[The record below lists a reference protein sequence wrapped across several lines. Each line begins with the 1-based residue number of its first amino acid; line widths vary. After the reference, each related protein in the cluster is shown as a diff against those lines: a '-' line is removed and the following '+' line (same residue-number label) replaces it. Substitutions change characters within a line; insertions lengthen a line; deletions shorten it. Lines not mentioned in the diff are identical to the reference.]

1 MLWKEEKTD
10 MKTFLENLEAL
21 SLARGTSGDE
31 GAVKKLIYDEVIGYT
46 DCVAK
51 TDNAGNLIVFKKG
64 KNKPKNRLMFSA
76 HMDEVG
82 FIITHIDENG
92 FLKFS
97 NVGGIDS
104 RVIIGKRLLV
114 GENAIPGLLGS
125 KAIHLVK
132 EDEFKNPVKTDS
144 LYIDIGADSKEEA
157 EKLVKLGDRAVFDS
171 DFEKFGEDC
180 VMGKALDDRAGC
192 ALLMELLKEE
202 AEYDI
207 TVCFTTREE
216 IGGNS
221 AGNAAFTVDPDIAVV
236 VEATSAADVP
246 CVPGE
251 KFVCKQGEGPVVSF
265 RDNGTLYDMELYR
278 FIMELCKEKN
288 IPAQT
293 KHSIC
298 GFNDAKFI
306 HQARGGIRPV
316 AVSLPARYIHS
327 PYASI
332 RLSDA
337 ENTAAL
343 LKILSTKLCEI

>member
-1 MLWKEEKTD
+1 

-31 GAVKKLIYDEVIGYT
+31 GAVRKMIYDEVLSYP
-46 DCVAK
+46 DCIAK

-64 KNKPKNRLMFSA
+64 KNEPKNKLMFSA

-104 RVIIGKRLLV
+104 RVIVGKRVLV
-114 GENAIPGLLGS
+114 GENALPGLLGS

-132 EDEFKNPVKTDS
+132 KEEFDNPTKTDA
-144 LYIDIGADSKEEA
+144 LYIDIGAENREEA
-157 EKLVKLGDRAVFDS
+157 EKLVSLGDRAVFDS
-171 DFEKFGEDC
+171 DFDKFGDGC

-202 AEYDI
+202 AEYDF
-207 TVCFTTREE
+207 TACFTVKEE
-216 IGGNS
+216 IGGNGAS
-221 AGNAAFTVDPDIAVV
+221 SAAFTVEPDIAVV
-236 VEATSAADVP
+236 IEATSAGDVP

-251 KFVCKQGEGPVVSF
+251 KFICKQGEGPVVSF
-265 RDNGTLYDMELYR
+265 RDNGTLYDMELYHY
-278 FIMELCKEKN
+278 ITGLCEKEN
-288 IPAQT
+288 IPVQT
-293 KHSIC
+293 KHGIC
-298 GFNDAKFI
+298 GFNDAKAI
-306 HQARGGIRPV
+306 HQSRGGVRPV

-327 PYASI
+327 PYATI
-332 RLSDA
+332 KLSDA
-337 ENTAAL
+337 ENTVSLIKL
-343 LKILSTKLCEI
+343 LSRRLCEI

>member
-1 MLWKEEKTD
+1 
-10 MKTFLENLEAL
+10 MKTFLENLEML
-21 SLARGTSGDE
+21 SLARGTSGNE
-31 GAVKKLIYDEVIGYT
+31 AAVRDLIFNEIKDYP
-46 DCVAK
+46 DCEAK
-51 TDNAGNLIVFKKG
+51 TDNAGNLIVSKKG
-64 KNKPKNRLMFSA
+64 KKAPKNRLMFSA

-104 RVIIGKRLLV
+104 RVIVGKRVRV
-114 GENAIPGLLGS
+114 GRNEIPGLLGS

-132 EDEFKNPVKTDS
+132 KEEFDNPTKTDA
-144 LYIDIGADSKEEA
+144 LFIDIGADSKEEA
-157 EKLVKLGDRAVFDS
+157 EKLVCLGDRAVFDS
-171 DFEKFGEDC
+171 DFEKFGDDC

-192 ALLMELLKEE
+192 AVLMELLKEE

-216 IGGNS
+216 VGGNS

-236 VEATSAADVP
+236 VEATTAGDVP

-251 KFVCKQGEGPVVSF
+251 KFVCKQGKGPVVSF
-265 RDNGTLYDMELYR
+265 RDNGTLYDMELYHH
-278 FIMELCKEKN
+278 IMELCEAKN

-293 KHSIC
+293 KHGIC

-316 AVSLPARYIHS
+316 AVSFPARYIHS
-327 PYASI
+327 PYATI
-332 RLSDA
+332 NLSDA
-337 ENTAAL
+337 EHVISL
-343 LKILSTKLCEI
+343 IKILSRELCEI

>member
-1 MLWKEEKTD
+1 
-10 MKTFLENLEAL
+10 MKTFLENLEML
-21 SLARGTSGDE
+21 SLAAGTSGDE
-31 GAVKKLIYDEVIGYT
+31 GAVRKLILDEVSGYPE
-46 DCVAK
+46 CEAK
-51 TDNAGNLIVFKKG
+51 TDNAGNLIVSKKG
-64 KNKPKNRLMFSA
+64 RKQPKNRLMFSA

-104 RVIIGKRLLV
+104 RVIVGKRLLV
-114 GENAIPGLLGS
+114 GENGIPGLLGS

-132 EDEFKNPVKTDS
+132 KEEFESPTKTND
-144 LYIDIGADSKEEA
+144 LYIDIGADTKEEA
-157 EKLVKLGDRAVFDS
+157 EKLVSLGDRAVFDS
-171 DFEKFGEDC
+171 DFEKFGDGC

-192 ALLMELLKEE
+192 AVLMELLKDE

-216 IGGNS
+216 VGGNS
-221 AGNAAFTVDPDIAVV
+221 AGNAAFTVEPDIAVV
-236 VEATSAADVP
+236 VEATSAGDFP
-246 CVPGE
+246 SVPGE
-251 KFVCKQGEGPVVSF
+251 KFVCKQGQGPVVSF
-265 RDNGTLYDMELYR
+265 RDNGTLYDMELYHH
-278 FIMELCKEKN
+278 IMELCEKEN

-293 KHSIC
+293 KHGIC

-306 HQARGGIRPV
+306 HQARGGIRPA

-332 RLSDA
+332 KLSDA
-337 ENTAAL
+337 EHTISL
-343 LKILSTKLCEI
+343 IKILSRELCEI

>member
-1 MLWKEEKTD
+1 

-21 SLARGTSGDE
+21 SLAAGTSGDE
-31 GAVKKLIYDEVIGYT
+31 AAVKKLIYDEVLKYP

-51 TDNAGNLIVFKKG
+51 TDNAGNLIVSKKG
-64 KNKPKNRLMFSA
+64 KKAPKNRLMFSA

-104 RVIIGKRLLV
+104 RVIVGKRVRV
-114 GENAIPGLLGS
+114 GKNEIPGLLGS

-132 EDEFKNPVKTDS
+132 KEEFDNPTKTDA

-171 DFEKFGEDC
+171 DFSEFGDGC

-192 ALLMELLKEE
+192 AVLMELLKED

-216 IGGNS
+216 VGGNS
-221 AGNAAFTVDPDIAVV
+221 AGNAAFSVDPDIAVV
-236 VEATSAADVP
+236 VEATSAGDFP
-246 CVPGE
+246 SVPGD
-251 KFVCKQGEGPVVSF
+251 KFVCKQGEGPVISF
-265 RDNGTLYDMELYR
+265 RDNGTLYDMELYHH
-278 FIMELCKEKN
+278 IMELCEEKN

-293 KHSIC
+293 KHGIC
-298 GFNDAKFI
+298 GFNDARAI
-306 HQARGGIRPV
+306 HKTRGGIRPV

-327 PYASI
+327 PYSSI

-337 ENTAAL
+337 EKTVEL
-343 LKILSTKLCEI
+343 IKILSRDLAEV

>member
-1 MLWKEEKTD
+1 

-31 GAVKKLIYDEVIGYT
+31 SSVRKIIYDEIISYPG
-46 DCVAK
+46 CIAK
-51 TDNAGNLIVFKKG
+51 TDNAGNLIVSKKG
-64 KNKPKNRLMFSA
+64 KNQPKNKLMFSA

-92 FLKFS
+92 FLRFS

-104 RVIIGKRLLV
+104 RVIVGKRVLV
-114 GENAIPGLLGS
+114 GKNGIPGLLGS

-132 EDEFKNPVKTDS
+132 KEEFDNPTKTEN
-144 LYIDIGADSKEEA
+144 LYIDIGAESKEEA
-157 EKLVKLGDRAVFDS
+157 EKLVSLGERATFDS
-171 DFEKFGEDC
+171 DFSLFGDGC

-192 ALLMELLKEE
+192 ALLMELLKED

-216 IGGNS
+216 VGGNS
-221 AGNAAFTVDPDIAVV
+221 AGNAAFSVDPDIAVV
-236 VEATSAADVP
+236 VEATSAGDFP

-265 RDNGTLYDMELYR
+265 RDNGTLYDMELYQY
-278 FIMELCKEKN
+278 IMELCKEKE

-293 KHSIC
+293 KHGIC
-298 GFNDAKFI
+298 GFNDARAI
-306 HQARGGIRPV
+306 HKTRGGIRPV

-332 RLSDA
+332 RISDVEHTTKLISLLSR
-337 ENTAAL
+337 
-343 LKILSTKLCEI
+343 SLCEI

>member
-1 MLWKEEKTD
+1 
-10 MKTFLENLEAL
+10 MKTFLENLEML

-31 GAVKKLIYDEVIGYT
+31 SAVKNFIYDEVIGYP
-46 DCVAK
+46 DCAAK
-51 TDNAGNLIVFKKG
+51 TDNAGNLIVSKKG
-64 KNKPKNRLMFSA
+64 KKAPKNRLMFSA

-104 RVIIGKRLLV
+104 RVIVGKRVLV
-114 GENAIPGLLGS
+114 GENGIPGLLGS

-132 EDEFKNPVKTDS
+132 EEEFKNPTKTDS
-144 LYIDIGADSKEEA
+144 LYIDIGADTREEA

-171 DFEKFGEDC
+171 DFEKFGENC

-192 ALLMELLKEE
+192 AILMELLKEE

-216 IGGNS
+216 VGGNS
-221 AGNAAFTVDPDIAVV
+221 AGNAAFSVDPDIAVV
-236 VEATSAADVP
+236 VEATTAGDVP

-251 KFVCKQGEGPVVSF
+251 KFVCKQGKGPVVSF
-265 RDNGTLYDMELYR
+265 RDNGTLYDMELYHH
-278 FIMELCKEKN
+278 IMELCEAKN

-293 KHSIC
+293 KHGIC

-327 PYASI
+327 PYATI
-332 RLSDA
+332 NLSDA
-337 ENTAAL
+337 KNTISL
-343 LKILSTKLCEI
+343 IKILSRELCEI

>member
-1 MLWKEEKTD
+1 
-10 MKTFLENLEAL
+10 MKTFLENLEML
-21 SLARGTSGDE
+21 SLAAGTSGDE
-31 GAVKKLIYDEVIGYT
+31 AAVKKLIYDEVIGYP

-51 TDNAGNLIVFKKG
+51 TDNAGNLIVTKKG
-64 KNKPKNRLMFSA
+64 KKEPKNRLMFSA

-104 RVIIGKRLLV
+104 RVIVGKRVRV
-114 GENAIPGLLGS
+114 GKNEIPGLLGS

-132 EDEFKNPVKTDS
+132 KEEFDSPTKTDA

-157 EKLVKLGDRAVFDS
+157 EKLVSLGDRAVFDS

-216 IGGNS
+216 VGGNS

-236 VEATSAADVP
+236 VEATTAGDVP

-251 KFVCKQGEGPVVSF
+251 KFVCRQGKGPVVSF
-265 RDNGTLYDMELYR
+265 RDNGTLYDMELYHH
-278 FIMELCKEKN
+278 IMELCEKKG

-293 KHSIC
+293 KHGIY

-332 RLSDA
+332 KLSDV
-337 ENTAAL
+337 EHTVSL
-343 LKILSTKLCEI
+343 IKILSRELCEI

>member
-1 MLWKEEKTD
+1 

-31 GAVKKLIYDEVIGYT
+31 SAVKKLIYDEVIGYP

-51 TDNAGNLIVFKKG
+51 TDNAGNLIVSKKG
-64 KNKPKNRLMFSA
+64 KNQPKNRLMFSA

-104 RVIIGKRLLV
+104 RVIVGKRVLV
-114 GENAIPGLLGS
+114 GEKALPGLLGS

-132 EDEFKNPVKTDS
+132 KEEFDNPTKTDD
-144 LYIDIGADSKEEA
+144 LYIDIGADSREEA
-157 EKLVKLGDRAVFDS
+157 EKLVSVGDRATFDS
-171 DFEKFGEDC
+171 DFDKFGDGC

-236 VEATSAADVP
+236 IEATSAADVP
-246 CVPGE
+246 CAPSD
-251 KFVCKQGEGPVVSF
+251 KFVCRQGEGPVVSF

-278 FIMELCKEKN
+278 GIMDLCKEEN
-288 IPAQT
+288 ISAQT
-293 KHSIC
+293 KHTIC

-306 HQARGGIRPV
+306 HQTRGGIRPV

-327 PYASI
+327 PYATI

-337 ENTAAL
+337 ENTVKL
-343 LKILSTKLCEI
+343 IRILSRKLCEV

>member
-1 MLWKEEKTD
+1 
-10 MKTFLENLEAL
+10 MKTFLENLEML
-21 SLARGTSGDE
+21 SLAAGTSGDE
-31 GAVKKLIYDEVIGYT
+31 AAIKKLIYDEVIGYP

-51 TDNAGNLIVFKKG
+51 TDNAGNLIVSKKG
-64 KNKPKNRLMFSA
+64 KKAPKNRLMFSA

-104 RVIIGKRLLV
+104 RVIVGKRVRV
-114 GENAIPGLLGS
+114 GRNEIPGLLGS

-132 EDEFKNPVKTDS
+132 KEEFDNPTKTDA
-144 LYIDIGADSKEEA
+144 LFIDIGADSKEEA
-157 EKLVKLGDRAVFDS
+157 EKLVCLGDRAVFDS

-192 ALLMELLKEE
+192 AVLMELLKEE

-216 IGGNS
+216 VGGNG

-236 VEATSAADVP
+236 VEATSAGDFP

-278 FIMELCKEKN
+278 HIMELCEEKN

-293 KHSIC
+293 KHGIC

-306 HQARGGIRPV
+306 HQTRGGIRPV

-332 RLSDA
+332 KLSDA
-337 ENTAAL
+337 EHTVSL
-343 LKILSTKLCEI
+343 IRILSRELCEI